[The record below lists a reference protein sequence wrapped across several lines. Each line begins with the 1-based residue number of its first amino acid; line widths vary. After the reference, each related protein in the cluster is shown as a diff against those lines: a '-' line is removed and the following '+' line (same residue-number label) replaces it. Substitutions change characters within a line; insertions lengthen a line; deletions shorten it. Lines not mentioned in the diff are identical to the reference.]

1 MTPRLV
7 VVLGYSDGGTAEL
20 HPICAARLARAAELT
35 TADDVV
41 VLSGWARRAGSPPE
55 AQLMRAAWRGPA
67 REVVVDPDAR
77 TTVENLANAL
87 NDVVRV
93 GAREVV
99 VVTSSWHARRATA
112 AMRWLLRQ
120 RESSCARSRRRARGR
135 APRCGSCRCG
145 RCCRFSSG
153 RRGGTALRPRPT
165 RLRRGSAASPGATGL
180 RPARLAPRAPR
191 RGSRAPSRPG
201 CPRRCRARRA
211 H

>member
-93 GAREVV
+93 GATRGRRGHLVL
-99 VVTSSWHARRATA
+99 ARAPGNRGDALA
-112 AMRWLLRQ
+112 AA
-120 RESSCARSRRRARGR
+120 ARGSRRARGVAAGHVGARR
-135 APRCGSCRCG
+135 AAGAAAVAAAAVSALAG
-145 RCCRFSSG
+145 AKD
-153 RRGGTALRPRPT
+153 ALRPRPT